1 LAEKFEISSTANARQ
16 QLFIPKRTNTSQIPI
31 PTMDTAD
38 LTPLVEDL
46 EANIDELE
54 AALKPLL
61 DSSISATAAKLP
73 VLDRTKLFVLVTYAI
88 ESLIFSHVRLTG
100 ADGKTHPVFRE
111 LQRVKQY
118 FEKIEKAE
126 NPVGKRENLSLNKPA
141 AARFIK
147 AALAGNVKFD
157 QEVEDRKMRDA
168 QAAKSKLEALNK
180 KRKVDGVE
188 EEESSSSSSE
198 EESSDGKYAASLEAS
213 KGRKRVKASDM
224 MDEDAKSEKKGK
236 KKSNKVKATK
246 KKSKK
251 QKDGG

>member
-1 LAEKFEISSTANARQ
+1 
-16 QLFIPKRTNTSQIPI
+16 
-31 PTMDTAD
+31 MDTAE
-38 LTPLVEDL
+38 LTPLVDDL

-61 DSSISATAAKLP
+61 DSTLSATTAKLP

-100 ADGKTHPVFRE
+100 ADGKAHPVFTE

-118 FEKIEKAE
+118 FDKIEKAE

-157 QEVEDRKMRDA
+157 QKVEDRKMREA
-168 QAAKSKLEALNK
+168 QAAKLKLEALNK
-180 KRKVDGVE
+180 KRKPEGME
-188 EEESSSSSSE
+188 EGESSASSSDN
-198 EESSDGKYAASLEAS
+198 ESSDGRDAAQVEAE
-213 KGRKRVKASDM
+213 KRRKRVKANDM
-224 MDEDAKSEKKGK
+224 MDDDAKSEKKTKQK
-236 KKSNKVKATK
+236 KGGASKDRRREKQSMNEAAGDGVPALDTEQKIKKT

-251 QKDGG
+251 QKDGD